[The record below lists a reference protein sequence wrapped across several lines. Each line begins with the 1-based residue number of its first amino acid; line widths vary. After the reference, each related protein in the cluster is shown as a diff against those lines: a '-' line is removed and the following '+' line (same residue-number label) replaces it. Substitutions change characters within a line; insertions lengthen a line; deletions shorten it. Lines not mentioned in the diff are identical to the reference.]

1 MTLRVYKQVLR
12 LDVAMAVAQG
22 VNVGKRTEA
31 LIGVQ
36 FDQKDGH
43 WLLHLVVVFQY
54 AIDRLRDVVHHDIQI
69 NLILLVALGVKCVL
83 ELDNIRVLQFLHDLK
98 FTVLVSLILVDF
110 LDGDNFSS
118 LSPRSLN

>member
-22 VNVGKRTEA
+22 VDVGKRTEA

-43 WLLHLVVVFQY
+43 WLLHLIVVFQY
-54 AIDRLRDVVHHDIQI
+54 AIDCLWDVVHHDIQI
-69 NLILLVALGVKCVL
+69 NLILLVALSVKCVL
-83 ELDNIRVLQFLHDLK
+83 ELDNIRVLQLLHYLK

>member
-1 MTLRVYKQVLR
+1 M
-12 LDVAMAVAQG
+12 D
-22 VNVGKRTEA
+22 VGKRTEA

-43 WLLHLVVVFQY
+43 WLLHLIVVFQY
-54 AIDRLRDVVHHDIQI
+54 AIDCLWDVVHHDIQI
-69 NLILLVALGVKCVL
+69 NLILLVALSVKCVL
-83 ELDNIRVLQFLHDLK
+83 ELDNIRVLQLLHYLK

>member
-22 VNVGKRTEA
+22 VDVGKRTEA

>member
-98 FTVLVSLILVDF
+98 FTVLVSFILVDF

>member
-12 LDVAMAVAQG
+12 LDVTMAVAQG
-22 VNVGKRTEA
+22 VDVGKRTEA

-98 FTVLVSLILVDF
+98 FTVLVSFILVDF